1 MRPSGTLFD
10 EAFYI
15 RINEAR
21 WAAAERLLAQV
32 QGASTGPLTTCL
44 DVGCGVGWFTERLG
58 TRDLRVEGLD
68 GRRSNIDEARRR
80 VPGIVFHCLDIQ
92 DPNDTAGLPS
102 YDLVVCFGLLYHT
115 ENPFQVVRNLRRLTS
130 KVLLLE
136 SIVIP
141 GASPTAWLVTES
153 DNETQ
158 GLTTYALIPTR
169 SCLLKMLE
177 AAGFAYR
184 YEYAASIAHDDFTE
198 SAARHRR
205 RRFFAASTVP
215 LRADQLVETA
225 AVHAPK
231 YDFTRR

>member
-1 MRPSGTLFD
+1 MAATTLFD
-10 EAFYI
+10 EAFYL

-32 QGASTGPLTTCL
+32 ERASAVTLRSCL
-44 DVGCGVGWFTERLG
+44 DVGCGVGWFTARLA
-58 TRDLRVEGLD
+58 TRGLRVEGLD
-68 GRRSNIDEARRR
+68 GRPANLEEARRR
-80 VPGIVFHCLDIQ
+80 VPGVVFHGLDIQ
-92 DPNDTAGLPS
+92 APNDTAGLPS

-115 ENPFQVVRNLRRLTS
+115 ENPFQVVRNLRRLTRN
-130 KVLLLE
+130 VLLLE

-141 GASPTAWLVTES
+141 GESPTAWLVTES

-169 SCLLKMLE
+169 ACLLKMLE
-177 AAGFAYR
+177 AAGFPYR
-184 YEYAASIAHDDFTE
+184 YEYAGSIAHEDFTE

-205 RRFFAASTVP
+205 RRFFVASRVP
-215 LRADQLVETA
+215 LKADQLVETT